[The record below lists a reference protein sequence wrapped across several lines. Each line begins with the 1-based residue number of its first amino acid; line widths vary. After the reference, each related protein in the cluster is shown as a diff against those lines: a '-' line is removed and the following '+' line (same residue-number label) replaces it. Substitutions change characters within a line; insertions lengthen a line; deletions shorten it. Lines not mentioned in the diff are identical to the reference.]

1 MLRLGLR
8 CSRPSLPRP
17 SSTAPRRRRLLTSG
31 PANESYRR
39 PFQHCRDRRRGLLLP
54 CRYGR
59 VVALPR
65 CVEPPARADQGGQSR
80 SRPRRAWPL
89 APFRKPARRAQA
101 RRHLGAGAIG
111 GSHRG
116 AARRTRGAAQGNC
129 RMMVLQALDIGLA
142 LLVFAVAAWTIFAP
156 GAFAATVG
164 YVVYGLLLS
173 LVWIRLFAVDVA
185 LTEAAIGSGVTG
197 VLLIGAAA
205 RLRATES
212 AGHEKSL
219 SGLSRLLVAVLC
231 VLVALSLAGVVLLL
245 PDQGPSLAPQSMQ
258 PLAETGLGN
267 PVTAVLI
274 AYRAFDT
281 MLEKVVLVLAVVGVW
296 SLAADRYWGGAPGEA
311 RAERPEPTLAFLAQ
325 ILAPLGILVGV
336 HIFWVGADEPGG
348 AFQGGAILAAMWMIV
363 MMARLTEAPQ
373 TGARWLRL
381 ALIAGPLVFLAAG
394 VAGAIFAGGFFA
406 YPPWL
411 AKPAILFIETF
422 IVLSIAVTL
431 PMLVAGPPR
440 REPRQ

>member
-1 MLRLGLR
+1 M
-8 CSRPSLPRP
+8 S
-17 SSTAPRRRRLLTSG
+17 
-31 PANESYRR
+31 
-39 PFQHCRDRRRGLLLP
+39 
-54 CRYGR
+54 
-59 VVALPR
+59 
-65 CVEPPARADQGGQSR
+65 
-80 SRPRRAWPL
+80 
-89 APFRKPARRAQA
+89 
-101 RRHLGAGAIG
+101 
-111 GSHRG
+111 
-116 AARRTRGAAQGNC
+116 
-129 RMMVLQALDIGLA
+129 VLQALDIGLA
-142 LLVFAVAAWTIFAP
+142 FLVFAVAAWTIFAR
-156 GAFAATVG
+156 GAFAAAVG

-205 RLRATES
+205 RLRAVET
-212 AGHEKSL
+212 AGHEESL

-231 VLVALSLAGVVLLL
+231 VLVALALAGVVLLL

-258 PLAETGLGN
+258 NLPETGLGN

-274 AYRAFDT
+274 AYRSFDT

-296 SLAADRYWGGAPGEA
+296 SLAADRYWGGAPGEV

-325 ILAPLGILVGV
+325 VLAPLGILVGV

-363 MMARLTEAPQ
+363 MMARLTDAPR
-373 TGARWLRL
+373 TSAFWLRL
-381 ALIAGPLVFLAAG
+381 ALVAGPLVFLAAG

-406 YPPWL
+406 YPPGL
-411 AKPAILFIETF
+411 AKPTILFIETF
-422 IVLSIAVTL
+422 MVLSIAVTL
-431 PMLVAGPPR
+431 PVLVAGPPR

>member
-1 MLRLGLR
+1 M
-8 CSRPSLPRP
+8 S
-17 SSTAPRRRRLLTSG
+17 
-31 PANESYRR
+31 
-39 PFQHCRDRRRGLLLP
+39 
-54 CRYGR
+54 
-59 VVALPR
+59 
-65 CVEPPARADQGGQSR
+65 
-80 SRPRRAWPL
+80 
-89 APFRKPARRAQA
+89 
-101 RRHLGAGAIG
+101 
-111 GSHRG
+111 
-116 AARRTRGAAQGNC
+116 
-129 RMMVLQALDIGLA
+129 VLQALDIGLA
-142 LLVFAVAAWTIFAP
+142 GLVFAVAAWTIFAP

-197 VLLIGAAA
+197 ILLIGAAA
-205 RLRATES
+205 RLRGGEN
-212 AGHEKSL
+212 AGREKSL
-219 SGLSRLLVAVLC
+219 SGAARLLTAGLC
-231 VLVALSLAGVVLLL
+231 ILVALALAGVVLLL

-258 PLAETGLGN
+258 HLPETGLGN

-274 AYRAFDT
+274 AYRSFDT
-281 MLEKVVLVLAVVGVW
+281 MLEKVVLVLALVGVW

-325 ILAPLGILVGV
+325 VLAPLGILVGV
-336 HIFWVGADEPGG
+336 HVFWVGADEPGG

-373 TGARWLRL
+373 TSAFWLRL
-381 ALIAGPLVFLAAG
+381 ALVAGPLVFLAAG

-406 YPPWL
+406 YPPGF
-411 AKPAILFIETF
+411 AKPAILFIEAF
-422 IVLSIAVTL
+422 MVLSIAVTL